1 MSSSREAILARLNDA
16 RPEMKTME
24 RITYQPWVSG
34 DTETLK
40 ARFID
45 GLRASHAEVITTD
58 RGALNE
64 TLKTVIIDKRFS
76 HIAIGTGGDLH
87 CEIVKATNLVQITKS
102 LTTLQFANDFAQ
114 CKSALF
120 NEVDAGI
127 THCRA
132 GIADTGTLVLWP
144 DSSEPRTLSLIPPA
158 HIALIKRST
167 IVSNFAEL
175 MIGQGWQKKMPTN
188 IVLVSGP
195 SKTADIQQTLAY
207 GAHGPS
213 QLVVILIEDM

>member
-1 MSSSREAILARLNDA
+1 MSSSREAIFARLRDA
-16 RPEMKTME
+16 NPEVKTME
-24 RITYQPWVSG
+24 TIAYQPWVSN
-34 DTETLK
+34 EIEVLK
-40 ARFID
+40 TRFID
-45 GLRASHAEVITTD
+45 GLSASHAEVLTTN
-58 RGALNE
+58 RHALNE
-64 TLKTVIIDKRFS
+64 TLKRLMIEKQFAR
-76 HIAIGTGGDLH
+76 IAIGTGGDLH
-87 CEIVKATNLVQITKS
+87 SEIVKAISLVQIIQP
-102 LTTLQFANDFAQ
+102 LNILPFDAEFAQ
-114 CKSALF
+114 CKSQLF
-120 NEVDAGI
+120 NDIDVGI

-144 DSSEPRTLSLIPPA
+144 DNTEPRTLSLIPPA

-175 MIGQGWQKKMPTN
+175 MVTEAWQNKMPTN

-213 QLVVILIEDM
+213 QLIVVLIEDM